1 MGSFSRNFGDI
12 LHSASTIAT
21 TLDKEFQE
29 QARLSTQTKE
39 IQLQTD
45 INNELAQIRQS
56 SNDEEWNTQIN
67 DFFTRVKSG
76 MSDKNSPYYCRNN
89 LQAQQFEAIM
99 EQHRVGVSAKVGQM
113 AEQRQSQKRIADVQ
127 TAKQNAKQL
136 HHGADLLNIY
146 NELDRSLYESGDL
159 NPLEYQQQKEMN
171 YKNCYVD
178 AKLTVFEQSKAD
190 GIKNGK
196 TYEEFKSDFD
206 NVDFSLQH
214 TDIKG
219 LPAEFDTKALDE
231 QINKIMEQSY
241 NAALR
246 DMQNK
251 NGLQLANI
259 EKQMLQQDTWEKR
272 QTIARQGQMLLNSF
286 KGLQLDE
293 SRTEHYSKVFD
304 LFLSSGKSG
313 SGSGAGGSGVD
324 YDKFEDF
331 IKSAPDI
338 AVELVRNGQIVN
350 YHDGKRIMSQT
361 LFDSW
366 HYENYKENKDK
377 NLAERQKTWGQKYF
391 SSASEDTLGN
401 QMYDLVIKSRPALK
415 LVFDTQIKP
424 LVDDIKKNPDD
435 YDDNTVIQL
444 SNLWVDTVLGSNAN
458 ESDEELVERFN
469 KTKNDVILSKTKF
482 LELDKKGKLLKT
494 FNAKSETDVAKAAR
508 LVSEGDFLYTYNG
521 NTFGKKAELEAK
533 GGVVDVL
540 KNAFAATRGISE
552 DDYGKI
558 DFFYKP
564 DPLHDDVTSTPVIT
578 YKNEAWVVIPKEGD
592 KGFILQN
599 YHNPEET
606 IEGNLKGG
614 KEARAEAKQQAKE
627 AEKQA
632 HAAVV
637 DLKHGRV
644 EDTNTNIA
652 GKTDIPKAMQ
662 ASGKVSSEEWNTS
675 NGNQTTRQIYLQ
687 DTENAINKA
696 AKNVKKD
703 KMTEEEFFNKFGIK
717 YEDWVRSSEKTAHF
731 NLILKS

>member
-1 MGSFSRNFGDI
+1 MADFFDAMNAAARSVNVMGGIYEKKLED
-12 LHSASTIAT
+12 
-21 TLDKEFQE
+21 

-45 INNELAQIRQS
+45 INNMLSEIRQS
-56 SNDEEWNTQIN
+56 GDDENWNTKVNERFERI
-67 DFFTRVKSG
+67 KSG

-113 AEQRQSQKRIADVQ
+113 VEQRQNEKDVVNV
-127 TAKQNAKQL
+127 QNAKNQL
-136 HHGADLLNIY
+136 GELYYGQDYINKA
-146 NELDRSLYESGDL
+146 NELDRGLYERGILSPEQYQQRRDL
-159 NPLEYQQQKEMN
+159 NFKKGYTEVRLKTFEAS
-171 YKNCYVD
+171 VD
-178 AKLTVFEQSKAD
+178 DA
-190 GIKNGK
+190 IKNGES
-196 TYEEFKSDFD
+196 YEKLKSKLDSAMPEMKHSDINGFEIDFD
-206 NVDFSLQH
+206 K
-214 TDIKG
+214 T
-219 LPAEFDTKALDE
+219 ALDD
-231 QINKIMEQSY
+231 QIDKTLRQSY
-241 NAALR
+241 YAKLNDIQQGNA
-246 DMQNK
+246 NK
-251 NGLQLANI
+251 LSEIYQTL
-259 EKQMLQQDTWEKR
+259 LQQNSAEAR
-272 QTIARQGQMLLNSF
+272 LAVARQGQMTMNGMR
-286 KGLQLDE
+286 GLQLSETD
-293 SRTEHYSKVFD
+293 RIKYAKFFD
-304 LFLSSGKSG
+304 IFTASG
-313 SGSGAGGSGVD
+313 SGSGSGSGSNGVN

-331 IKSAPDI
+331 IKAAPEDAI
-338 AVELVRNGQIVN
+338 QLVRNGQVVN
-350 YHDGKRIMSQT
+350 YHDGARLLSQT
-361 LFDSW
+361 LFDGW
-366 HYENYKENKDK
+366 HYENFSENKNK
-377 NLAERQKTWGQKYF
+377 NIQERQATWGQKYF
-391 SSASEDTLGN
+391 SSASEETLEIA
-401 QMYDLVIKSRPALK
+401 MYNSLMKEKPALK

-521 NTFGKKAELEAK
+521 NTFGKKTELEAK

-552 DDYGKI
+552 SDYGKI

-592 KGFILQN
+592 KGFILKN

-632 HAAVV
+632 HSAVV
-637 DLKHGRV
+637 DLEHGRV

-652 GKTDIPKAMQ
+652 GKTNIPKAMQ